1 MVDRKE
7 IAPSQSTA
15 LFLKERP
22 PKLPSEHLRGF
33 ERISVPLFDVLNSV
47 EWVKRAG
54 QFITRHVSKNWMMFV
69 TKNRLEVHGIEA
81 LTELKPERGVL
92 LVANHRTFWDMFV
105 ASAVLYHHVSW
116 MEKIVFP
123 VRAKFFYTNPLGCF
137 INLALAGNGMWPPV
151 FRDERKPLL
160 NPTAVTQM
168 SWVLARKGTVLGMH
182 PEGTRNRGDDPY
194 TFLAARPG
202 VGYLIRDAHP
212 DTLIVP
218 FFLNGITGDL
228 LWEIRNNFKREGQRG
243 DNFRFW
249 FGEPIRVGDLD
260 RSKPARELS
269 EEVLA
274 VVHKLGLRDRD
285 EQIGDGELPKPGE
298 AITA

>member
-1 MVDRKE
+1 
-7 IAPSQSTA
+7 
-15 LFLKERP
+15 
-22 PKLPSEHLRGF
+22 
-33 ERISVPLFDVLNSV
+33 
-47 EWVKRAG
+47 
-54 QFITRHVSKNWMMFV
+54 
-69 TKNRLEVHGIEA
+69 
-81 LTELKPERGVL
+81 
-92 LVANHRTFWDMFV
+92 
-105 ASAVLYHHVSW
+105 
-116 MEKIVFP
+116 
-123 VRAKFFYTNPLGCF
+123 
-137 INLALAGNGMWPPV
+137 
-151 FRDERKPLL
+151 
-160 NPTAVTQM
+160 M

-182 PEGTRNRGDDPY
+182 PEGTRNKGDDPY

-274 VVHKLGLRDRD
+274 VVHELGLRDRD
-285 EQIGDGELPKPGE
+285 QQIGDGELPKPGE